1 MRHFGQKPKH
11 SKTEMKYQGF
21 KIGFVF
27 FVISILLT
35 LTIVGPVFIPMLA
48 EGIGHLVDKLFNIG
62 NVSGTTF
69 YTCVTICCLCFIAYV
84 LTLLKFKQYVAETL
98 TIFFIS
104 IFIFLNAALF
114 YYSIRLPNSH
124 IDGQQAFDSIDKP
137 IKTCLLYLAFGLIH
151 DFLIKNNAERNVS
164 RERDFL

>member
-1 MRHFGQKPKH
+1 
-11 SKTEMKYQGF
+11 MKYQGL

-27 FVISILLT
+27 FGLSILLT
-35 LTIVGPVFIPMLA
+35 LTFVGPIFIPMFA
-48 EGIGHLVDKLFNIG
+48 EGIGNSIDKLLNVG

-69 YTCVTICCLCFIAYV
+69 YTCVTICCICFIAYV
-84 LTLLKFKQYVAETL
+84 LTLFRFKQQSITTL

-137 IKTCLLYLAFGLIH
+137 VETCLLYLAFGLVH
-151 DFLIKNNAERNVS
+151 DILAKNDNTQNIIGGNG
-164 RERDFL
+164 DIL